1 MKVEKTMDTIYLEE
15 ILEQKLK
22 DIPSTHKVGN
32 LIKEKEIKEWLI
44 SPQEVIIEALT
55 YSITDQTL
63 NRIIKAIQ
71 KGIIED
77 LLYLKND
84 LILFTNYAIYIY
96 DNSLTPS
103 QTIEWWRTETVKY
116 DRGYFKFVDHFGSII
131 GTIQASRFF
140 PPTTDEEN
148 SYIYFA
154 ENLTNVAFIATNPL
168 ELVEKNKYE
177 DALKLIDFYIAI
189 KPTMELFSNRALIY
203 YYKTEKTPKNIKGL
217 QKALTQIE
225 ITLEQYKENKEC
237 WKLNKYKGHILEL
250 MGKITDSRNAYMEA
264 LVEAPEEQKYKL
276 QNMIREL
283 EETHADY
290 WDNYVLKVPYKERKY
305 IMLVEDSKIK
315 NCAVSGITIFNSSN
329 VPNCI
334 NFYDN
339 MPLNNELYVGH
350 PYNPSV
356 YIPYNQA
363 EDILFQDK
371 IQEFCY
377 ILQQLGAE
385 EITITC
391 LKGQK
396 INETNN
402 KKEELEV
409 AANAGRFGNA
419 SLNIDSSTSNLMD
432 RTSHE
437 QYDVKYVYDPI
448 DMPEMPSETIW
459 YQNQPKWQRLVQSR
473 IDGNTLEYTECISSK
488 LTFFTSSSEKE
499 DIKAKLKVLMANIE
513 GRSYEEEEKQLKEET
528 ETIWRVSVKFRSK
541 KLLQEKSLS
550 RNTISSTLTD
560 KEKEF
565 LNEVRFCIEDDGI
578 IDNSEQIFLNKTKEK
593 LGLTEERAKELQ
605 ESILKPQFTENEKE
619 YINALSELMIDGQ
632 IPESAQRIV
641 ERFRNL
647 YEIDEQRANEIEK
660 KYAHGL

>member
-1 MKVEKTMDTIYLEE
+1 MDVT
-15 ILEQKLK
+15 
-22 DIPSTHKVGN
+22 S
-32 LIKEKEIKEWLI
+32 LIKRLKLEIDGWPSFGGEKVNATDSLFKEAVDWKF
-44 SPQEVIIEALT
+44 SSREDVIGFFITNHSVLLLT
-55 YSITDQTL
+55 S
-63 NRIIKAIQ
+63 
-71 KGIIED
+71 
-77 LLYLKND
+77 
-84 LILFTNYAIYIY
+84 YAIYISEEKSEDDIIKWWEITKVSY
-96 DNSLTPS
+96 ENEHFMFFNSEGKNFKNINIRTFFPKGASMSTGVCFSEGLTSVASIAPNPLQLAQENKYS
-103 QTIEWWRTETVKY
+103 EATEAINYYITIDSSIELYVIRAFICY
-116 DRGYFKFVDHFGSII
+116 DRAIKSND
-131 GTIQASRFF
+131 
-140 PPTTDEEN
+140 N
-148 SYIYFA
+148 
-154 ENLTNVAFIATNPL
+154 ENLL
-168 ELVEKNKYE
+168 QE
-177 DALKLIDFYIAI
+177 
-189 KPTMELFSNRALIY
+189 ALIEI
-203 YYKTEKTPKNIKGL
+203 EKTIDHCKDH
-217 QKALTQIE
+217 
-225 ITLEQYKENKEC
+225 KEC
-237 WKLNKYKGHILEL
+237 WELHKYKGHILEL
-250 MGKITDSRNAYMEA
+250 MGKTTNSRNAYMKSLA
-264 LVEAPEEQKYKL
+264 EAPEEQKYEL
-276 QNMIREL
+276 QNRITKL
-283 EETHADY
+283 EETNTDL

-339 MPLNNELYVGH
+339 MPLNNELYIGH

-385 EITITC
+385 EITITS
-391 LKGQK
+391 LKGRK
-396 INETNN
+396 VNEINN

-448 DMPEMPSETIW
+448 NMPEMPSETIW

-513 GRSYEEEEKQLKEET
+513 GRNYEEEEKQLREET

-541 KLLQEKSLS
+541 KLLQKD
-550 RNTISSTLTD
+550 TLPQPNSVTALTNNED
-560 KEKEF
+560 EF
-565 LNEVRFCIEDDGI
+565 LNEVRFCLDDDGI
-578 IDNSEQIFLNKTKEK
+578 IDSEEQGYLDKVSQK
-593 LGLTEERAKELQ
+593 LGLPQTKAQELQ
-605 ESILKPQFTENEKE
+605 NSLISPQINDNERK
-619 YINALSELMIDGQ
+619 YIEAISELTIDGK
-632 IPESAQRIV
+632 IPSSSLRIV
-641 ERFRNL
+641 ERYRKL
-647 YEIDEQRANEIEK
+647 YEVSSQRAEELELYINLK
-660 KYAHGL
+660 

>member
-1 MKVEKTMDTIYLEE
+1 MDTTSLTKRLKIEIDGWPSLGGIEISKEDIRNTKERLGPKEE
-15 ILEQKLK
+15 
-22 DIPSTHKVGN
+22 
-32 LIKEKEIKEWLI
+32 
-44 SPQEVIIEALT
+44 
-55 YSITDQTL
+55 
-63 NRIIKAIQ
+63 IIKAFRPFFFVS
-71 KGIIED
+71 
-77 LLYLKND
+77 
-84 LILFTNYAIYIY
+84 ILFTNYAIYIIDILNNTEDIIRWWEITKVSY
-96 DNSLTPS
+96 ENEHFMFFNS
-103 QTIEWWRTETVKY
+103 EGKN
-116 DRGYFKFVDHFGSII
+116 FKSINVGI
-131 GTIQASRFF
+131 FF
-140 PPTTDEEN
+140 PKGISISTGVDISEG
-148 SYIYFA
+148 
-154 ENLTNVAFIATNPL
+154 LTSVASIANPL
-168 ELVEKNKYE
+168 QLAQKNKYSE
-177 DALKLIDFYIAI
+177 AIEAVNYYITIDSSIELYVIRAFIHYDRAI
-189 KPTMELFSNRALIY
+189 KSNDNENLLQEALTEI
-203 YYKTEKTPKNIKGL
+203 EKTIDHCKNH
-217 QKALTQIE
+217 
-225 ITLEQYKENKEC
+225 KEC
-237 WKLNKYKGHILEL
+237 WELHKYKGHILEL
-250 MGKITDSRNAYMEA
+250 MGKTTNSRNAYMKSLA
-264 LVEAPEEQKYKL
+264 EAPEEQKYEL
-276 QNMIREL
+276 QNRITKL
-283 EETHADY
+283 EKANTDL
-290 WDNYVLKVPYKERKY
+290 WNNYVLKVPYKERKY

-315 NCAVSGITIFNSSN
+315 NCAVSGITIFKSSN
-329 VPNCI
+329 VPDCI

-385 EITITC
+385 EITITS
-391 LKGQK
+391 LKGRK

-448 DMPEMPSETIW
+448 DMPKVPSETIW
-459 YQNQPKWQRLVQSR
+459 YQNQPKWQRLAQSR
-473 IDGNTLEYTECISSK
+473 IDGNTLEWTECISSK

-541 KLLQEKSLS
+541 KLLQEKSQS
-550 RNTISSTLTD
+550 RNTISSTLTY

-578 IDNSEQIFLNKTKEK
+578 IDNSEQIFLNKTREK
-593 LGLTEERAKELQ
+593 LGLTEERAKELK
-605 ESILKPQFTENEKE
+605 ESLLKPQFTENEKE

-641 ERFRNL
+641 ERFRNHL

-660 KYAHGL
+660 RLLYEP

>member
-1 MKVEKTMDTIYLEE
+1 MDTIYFQEL
-15 ILEQKLK
+15 LEQTLE
-22 DIPSTHKVGN
+22 DIPSTFKIGKN
-32 LIKEKEIKEWLI
+32 IKENETIEWL
-44 SPQEVIIEALT
+44 SSTQEVIIEAFRDPNTFLSLN
-55 YSITDQTL
+55 SIMT
-63 NRIIKAIQ
+63 AHQ
-71 KGIIED
+71 KCIIESLD
-77 LLYLKND
+77 LLKKN

-96 DNSLTPS
+96 DNSLKIS

-131 GTIQASRFF
+131 GTIQASRLF
-140 PPTTDEEN
+140 PPTPDEEN
-148 SYIYFA
+148 SYKYFA
-154 ENLTNVAFIATNPL
+154 EGFTNVAFIAPNPL
-168 ELVEKNKYE
+168 EIAEKNKYE
-177 DALKLIDFYIAI
+177 YALKLIDLYIEI
-189 KPTMELFSNRALIY
+189 KPTIENYICRALIY
-203 YYKTEKTPKNIKGL
+203 YYKTGKTSKNIEEL
-217 QKALTQIE
+217 QKVLCLIE
-225 ITLEQYKENKEC
+225 IALEENKEC
-237 WKLNKYKGHILEL
+237 WKLHKYKGQILEL
-250 MGKITDSRNAYMEA
+250 MEKIIASRNAYMES
-264 LVEAPEEQKYKL
+264 LVKAPKDQKYEL
-276 QNMIREL
+276 QKKITEL
-283 EETHADY
+283 EEANADL

-385 EITITC
+385 EITITS
-391 LKGQK
+391 LKGRK

-448 DMPEMPSETIW
+448 NMPEMPSETIW

-513 GRSYEEEEKQLKEET
+513 GRIYEEEEKQLREET

-541 KLLQEKSLS
+541 KLLQEKSQS
-550 RNTISSTLTD
+550 RNTISSTLTE

-565 LNEVRFCIEDDGI
+565 LNEVRFCIEDDDI
-578 IDNSEQIFLNKTKEK
+578 IDNFEQIFLNKTREK

-619 YINALSELMIDGQ
+619 YINALSKLMIDGQ
-632 IPESAQRIV
+632 IPESAQHIV
-641 ERFRNL
+641 ERFRNR

-660 KYAHGL
+660 KYVHGL

>member
-1 MKVEKTMDTIYLEE
+1 MDTIYFQEL
-15 ILEQKLK
+15 LEQTLE
-22 DIPSTHKVGN
+22 DIPSTFKIGKNIKGN
-32 LIKEKEIKEWLI
+32 ETIEWL
-44 SPQEVIIEALT
+44 SSTQEVIIEAFRDPNTFLSLN
-55 YSITDQTL
+55 SIIT
-63 NRIIKAIQ
+63 AHQ
-71 KGIIED
+71 KFIIESLD
-77 LLYLKND
+77 LLKKN

-96 DNSLTPS
+96 DNSLKLS

-148 SYIYFA
+148 SCIYFA

-250 MGKITDSRNAYMEA
+250 MGKNAASRNAYMEA

-315 NCAVSGITIFNSSN
+315 KCAVSGITIFNSSN

-339 MPLNNELYVGH
+339 MPLNNELYIGH

-385 EITITC
+385 EITITS
-391 LKGQK
+391 LKGRK
-396 INETNN
+396 VNEINN

-432 RTSHE
+432 CASHE

-448 DMPEMPSETIW
+448 NMPEMPSETIW

-473 IDGNTLEYTECISSK
+473 IVGNTLEYTECISSK

-513 GRSYEEEEKQLKEET
+513 GRSYEEEEKQLREET

-541 KLLQEKSLS
+541 KLLQKD
-550 RNTISSTLTD
+550 TLPQPNSVTALTNNED
-560 KEKEF
+560 EF
-565 LNEVRFCIEDDGI
+565 LNEVRFCLDDDGI
-578 IDNSEQIFLNKTKEK
+578 IDSEEQVYLDKVSQK
-593 LGLTEERAKELQ
+593 LGLPQTKAQELQ
-605 ESILKPQFTENEKE
+605 NSLISPQITDNERK
-619 YINALSELMIDGQ
+619 YIEAISERTIDGK
-632 IPESAQRIV
+632 IPSSSKRIV
-641 ERFRNL
+641 ERYRKL
-647 YEIDEQRANEIEK
+647 YEVSSQRAEELELYINIK
-660 KYAHGL
+660 

>member
-1 MKVEKTMDTIYLEE
+1 MDTTSLTKRLKIEIDGWPSLGGNEISKEDIRNTKERLGPKEE
-15 ILEQKLK
+15 
-22 DIPSTHKVGN
+22 
-32 LIKEKEIKEWLI
+32 
-44 SPQEVIIEALT
+44 
-55 YSITDQTL
+55 
-63 NRIIKAIQ
+63 IIKAF
-71 KGIIED
+71 G
-77 LLYLKND
+77 LNLFSFSVSL
-84 LILFTNYAIYIY
+84 LFTNYAIYIKDIQNKTEDIIRWWEITKVSY
-96 DNSLTPS
+96 ENEHFMFFNSEGKNFKNINARTFFPKEISIYTGVGFSGDLTSVASIAPNPLQLAQENKYS
-103 QTIEWWRTETVKY
+103 EAIEAVNYYITIES
-116 DRGYFKFVDHFGSII
+116 SIELYV
-131 GTIQASRFF
+131 TR
-140 PPTTDEEN
+140 
-148 SYIYFA
+148 
-154 ENLTNVAFIATNPL
+154 AFIYYD
-168 ELVEKNKYE
+168 K
-177 DALKLIDFYIAI
+177 AI
-189 KPTMELFSNRALIY
+189 KSNDNKNLLQEALTEI
-203 YYKTEKTPKNIKGL
+203 EKTIDYCKDH
-217 QKALTQIE
+217 E
-225 ITLEQYKENKEC
+225 EC
-237 WKLNKYKGHILEL
+237 WKLHKYKGHILEL
-250 MGKITDSRNAYMEA
+250 MGKITDSRNAYMKSLA
-264 LVEAPEEQKYKL
+264 EAPEEQKYEL
-276 QNMIREL
+276 QNRTTKL
-283 EETHADY
+283 EEANADL
-290 WDNYVLKVPYKERKY
+290 WDNYILRVPYKERKY

-385 EITITC
+385 EITITS
-391 LKGQK
+391 LKGRK

-402 KKEELEV
+402 KKEEVEV

-448 DMPEMPSETIW
+448 DMPKVPSETIW
-459 YQNQPKWQRLVQSR
+459 YQNQPKWQRIVQSR
-473 IDGNTLEYTECISSK
+473 IDGNTLEWTECISSK
-488 LTFFTSSSEKE
+488 LKFFTSSSEKE

-513 GRSYEEEEKQLKEET
+513 GRSYKEEEKQLKEET

-541 KLLQEKSLS
+541 KLLQEKSQS

-560 KEKEF
+560 TEKEF
-565 LNEVRFCIEDDGI
+565 LNEVRFCIEDDGV
-578 IDNSEQIFLNKTKEK
+578 IDNSEQIFLNKTREK
-593 LGLTEERAKELQ
+593 FGLTEERAKELQ
-605 ESILKPQFTENEKE
+605 ESLLKPQFTENEKE